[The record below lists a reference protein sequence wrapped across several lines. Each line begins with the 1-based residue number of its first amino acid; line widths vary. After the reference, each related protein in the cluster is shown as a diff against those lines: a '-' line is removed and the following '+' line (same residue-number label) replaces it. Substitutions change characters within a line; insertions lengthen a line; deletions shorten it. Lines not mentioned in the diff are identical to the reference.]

1 MGLSSPPGSAGILHV
16 ISDNRMTGGR
26 DAGALKSK
34 PQSRQRHR
42 PPGSFVNCLLQTC
55 LFATRNVIFHISGR
69 QVTLWIAQTW
79 VLVI

>member
-1 MGLSSPPGSAGILHV
+1 LHV
-16 ISDNRMTGGR
+16 ISEDRMTGGR

-42 PPGSFVNCLLQTC
+42 PPGFFVNCLLC
-55 LFATRNVIFHISGR
+55 LSATRNVIFHISGR